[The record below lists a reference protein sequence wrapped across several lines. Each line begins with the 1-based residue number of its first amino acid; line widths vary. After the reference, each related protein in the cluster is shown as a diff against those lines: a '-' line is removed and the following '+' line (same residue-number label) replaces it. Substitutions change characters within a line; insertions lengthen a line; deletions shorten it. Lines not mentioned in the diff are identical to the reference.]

1 MESSYLVISTPSH
14 NLLAR
19 RNGPTMGKPTDFVQ
33 NIGKANFFSSKIFY
47 SWTDFLPLLI
57 RKLEIEKTKRTFVIS
72 VLKVDVRG
80 LSFFILLTW
89 NNFALEA

>member
-33 NIGKANFFSSKIFY
+33 NFCLDLQKIQYFIAFQSLQTILEFQKLASKNSSID
-47 SWTDFLPLLI
+47 S
-57 RKLEIEKTKRTFVIS
+57 
-72 VLKVDVRG
+72 
-80 LSFFILLTW
+80 
-89 NNFALEA
+89 A